1 MLRLTPAKSLGGKIM
16 VYGHTDLKIGVL
28 IELDGVPYRVTEYT
42 HKAMGRGGA
51 VVQVRIKNL
60 LNGGVVEKS
69 FRSSDKI
76 APADVSRA
84 NMQMLY
90 RDGSNLIFM
99 NEQTYDQETVNE
111 DVLGSQAKWIADGS
125 TVTLLKFND
134 RVIGLEMPNAVHLSV
149 TETEPGVRGDTATAA
164 LKPATLETG
173 VQLMVPLFINV
184 GDKIKVNTLS
194 GAYLERQK

>member
-1 MLRLTPAKSLGGKIM
+1 M

-28 IELDGVPYRVTEYT
+28 VELEGVPYRVTEYT

-51 VVQVRIKNL
+51 VVQVKLKNL

-76 APADVSRA
+76 APADVSRT
-84 NMQMLY
+84 NMQLLY
-90 RDGSNLIFM
+90 REGNDMVFM
-99 NEQTYDQETVNE
+99 NPETYDQDTVSA
-111 DVLGSQAKWIADGS
+111 DVLGDQAKWVADSS
-125 TVTLLKFND
+125 TVGLLRFND
-134 RVIGLEMPNAVHLSV
+134 RVIGLEIPNAVYLEV
-149 TETEPGVRGDTATAA
+149 TATEPGVRGDTATAA

-173 VQLMVPLFINV
+173 VQVMVPLFINE

-194 GAYLERQK
+194 GSYLERQK